1 MYMLRELERSDLPEV
16 NRWRRDPALIAQ
28 LTAPY
33 RFINGEVDERW
44 FDAYMNDRAH
54 AIRCAVV
61 EAERP
66 EQILG
71 LVSLTNID
79 WVHRSAY
86 FGIMIG
92 REENQGRGLG
102 SFAVKAILNH
112 AFRDMNLNR
121 VELTVLADNQRAR
134 RLYEKAGFVQEGCFR
149 QALFKEGSY
158 RDLLFMAVL
167 RKEWEA
173 LGD

>member
-1 MYMLRELERSDLPEV
+1 MYMLRELERGDLPEV
-16 NRWRRDPALIAQ
+16 NRWRRDPAVIGR

-33 RFINGEVDERW
+33 RFINEEVDERW
-44 FDAYMNDRAH
+44 FDAYMQNRAH

-61 EAERP
+61 DEELSDR
-66 EQILG
+66 ILG

-79 WVHRSAY
+79 WVHRTAY

-92 REENQGRGLG
+92 RAENRGRGLG
-102 SFAVKAILNH
+102 TFAVGAILRH
-112 AFRDMNLNR
+112 AFADMNLNR
-121 VELTVLADNQRAR
+121 VELTVLEDNEPAR
-134 RLYEKAGFVQEGCFR
+134 KLYEKAGFVQEGRFR
-149 QALFKEGSY
+149 EAVFKDGRY

>member
-1 MYMLRELERSDLPEV
+1 MYMLRELERADLPEL
-16 NRWRRDPALIAQ
+16 NRWRHDPALIGR

-33 RFINGEVDERW
+33 RFINEEVDQRW
-44 FDAYMNDRAH
+44 FDAYMQNRSR

-61 EAERP
+61 DAEQP
-66 EQILG
+66 ERLLG
-71 LVSLTNID
+71 TVSLTEID

-92 REENQGRGLG
+92 REEARGKGLG
-102 SFAVKAILNH
+102 TFAVKAMLRH
-112 AFRDMNLNR
+112 AFEDMNLNR
-121 VELTVLADNQRAR
+121 VELTVLEDNEPAR
-134 RLYEKAGFVQEGCFR
+134 RLYEKAGFVQEGRFR
-149 QALFKEGSY
+149 EAVFKEGRY